1 MMRSMTWAV
10 CVLLVMLV
18 AGCGAIADPS
28 AGGTGGALVGANV
41 VQDELATA
49 LKDTDAPPGVT
60 LKVSLA
66 GLAGEFQP
74 GYGRAMVQQAA
85 ICAWFRYWLAGLA
98 ADDSH
103 ASTLAAKEAKGFKAW
118 DTYTSADQ
126 SFRDVIDAAIAKTN
140 LGDPAP
146 MRSFVSNNCPA
157 A

>member
-1 MMRSMTWAV
+1 MRSTTWAV
-10 CVLLVMLV
+10 CTLSIVLV
-18 AGCGAIADPS
+18 AGCG
-28 AGGTGGALVGANV
+28 GTGDPTAGAAGDGLVGANV
-41 VQDELATA
+41 VQDELTAA

-66 GLAGEFQP
+66 GMTGEFQP

-98 ADDSH
+98 ADDSQ
-103 ASTLAAKEAKGFKAW
+103 ASTLAAKEAEGFKGW

-126 SFRDVIDAAIAKTN
+126 SFRDVIDAAIAKTK
-140 LGDPAP
+140 LGDPAS
-146 MRSFVSNNCPA
+146 MRSFVTNNCPA